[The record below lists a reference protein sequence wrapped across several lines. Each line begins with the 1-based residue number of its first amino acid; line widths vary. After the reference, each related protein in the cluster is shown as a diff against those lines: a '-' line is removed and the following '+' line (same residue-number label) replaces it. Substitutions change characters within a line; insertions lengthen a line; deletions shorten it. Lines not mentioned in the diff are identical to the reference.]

1 MIRWQIDTQFTLC
14 SGEGGTIRKRRETG
28 WALGAE
34 GGHKVKIIIGKI
46 HEVDMELFDY
56 REGRR
61 SAGVPQKPLRM
72 EKMIFLGIPAIIP
85 GF

>member
-1 MIRWQIDTQFTLC
+1 MSLCGAGLFFGLGAQRGRWGHDQMANRHTQFTLC

-46 HEVDMELFDY
+46 HEVDMEL
-56 REGRR
+56 
-61 SAGVPQKPLRM
+61 L
-72 EKMIFLGIPAIIP
+72 
-85 GF
+85 